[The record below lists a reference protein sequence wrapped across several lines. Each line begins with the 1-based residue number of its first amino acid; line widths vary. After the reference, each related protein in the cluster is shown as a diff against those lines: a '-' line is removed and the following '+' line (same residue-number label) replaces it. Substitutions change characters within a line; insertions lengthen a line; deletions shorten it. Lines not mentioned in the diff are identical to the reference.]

1 MVRLVPFGSSSLQAC
16 SRSPPFRPGC
26 GRNHV
31 RGVVSAGEDLC
42 GSRIT
47 GMVIQCVYIYYYII
61 LYYIVLYY
69 IILYYSLFFKI
80 ILYYFILY
88 IILYIYMMSK
98 NVQDIQTWQCNAVP
112 NFWHSLEML
121 LAPSTVLSCPLPLD
135 HPTIRF
141 HTACQGGDL
150 IVVVVLLVSFPW
162 IEIWLISYIIE
173 ICRNM

>member
-1 MVRLVPFGSSSLQAC
+1 MLQKSSLSTRMWSKPCQ
-16 SRSPPFRPGC
+16 R
-26 GRNHV
+26 
-31 RGVVSAGEDLC
+31 RGFSWWRFVWLQDYRDGNTVC
-42 GSRIT
+42 IY
-47 GMVIQCVYIYYYII
+47 IYIYYYII
-61 LYYIVLYY
+61 LYC
-69 IILYYSLFFKI
+69 IILYY
-80 ILYYFILY
+80 ILY
-88 IILYIYMMSK
+88 IIYMMSK